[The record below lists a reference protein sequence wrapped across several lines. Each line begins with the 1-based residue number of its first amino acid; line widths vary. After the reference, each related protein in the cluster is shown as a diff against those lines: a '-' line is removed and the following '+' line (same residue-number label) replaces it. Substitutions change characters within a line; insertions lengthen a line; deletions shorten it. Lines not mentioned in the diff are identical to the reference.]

1 MVERIRVYLEL
12 VKFQHTL
19 FALPFALMGAL
30 LGAGGVPPARVLGWV
45 VAAMVGARTAA
56 MAFNRIADRRIDGDN
71 PRTASRALPA
81 GLARPVEAWA
91 MVAGGSALFLLA
103 CRELGAWPLA
113 LALPVLAL
121 AFGYSLTK
129 RFTWTSHLV
138 LGTVLA
144 LAPFGGWL
152 ATSGTPGGYPWP
164 LSVALVLWVAGFDVL
179 YACLDVDFDRRAGL
193 HSLPA
198 RLGPR
203 RALAL
208 ARLFHL
214 AAFAGFLSAGLDAG
228 LGTAYFAGLALCGV
242 ALTIEHL
249 LVRPDDLS
257 RVQLAFFTLN
267 AAISAT
273 LFAASWLALGL
284 GA

>member
-1 MVERIRVYLEL
+1 MLGRIRVYLEL

-19 FALPFALMGAL
+19 FALPFALMGTF
-30 LGAGGVPPARVLGWV
+30 LGAGGLPPARMLGWV
-45 VAAMVGARTAA
+45 VVAMVGARTAA
-56 MAFNRIADRRIDGDN
+56 MAFNRLADRRFDAAN
-71 PRTASRALPA
+71 PRTSNRALPA
-81 GLARPVEAWA
+81 GLARPAEAWA
-91 MVAGGSALFLLA
+91 MVAGGGALFLLA
-103 CRELGAWPLA
+103 CERLGPWPLA
-113 LALPVLAL
+113 LAAPVLAL

-129 RFTWTSHLV
+129 RFTWASHLV

-152 ATSGTPGGYPWP
+152 AASGTPTGYPWP
-164 LSVALVLWVAGFDVL
+164 LSAAVVLWVAGFDVL
-179 YACLDVDFDRRAGL
+179 YACLDVDFDRRTGL

-198 RLGPR
+198 RLEPR

-214 AAFAGFLSAGLDAG
+214 LAFAGFVAAGFQAG
-228 LGTAYFAGLALCGV
+228 LGTAYFIGLALCGA
-242 ALTIEHL
+242 ALATQHL

-267 AAISAT
+267 AAISVT
-273 LFAASWLALGL
+273 LFAAAWVALGR
-284 GA
+284 A

>member
-1 MVERIRVYLEL
+1 MLERIRVYLEL

-30 LGAGGVPPARVLGWV
+30 LGAGGMPPSRVFAWV
-45 VAAMVGARTAA
+45 VVAMVGARTAA
-56 MAFNRIADRRIDGDN
+56 MAFNRLADRRFDAAN

-81 GLARPVEAWA
+81 GVARPAEAWA
-91 MVAGGSALFLLA
+91 MVAAGGGLFLLA
-103 CRELGAWPLA
+103 CQRLGPWPLA
-113 LALPVLAL
+113 LSGPVLAL

-129 RFTWTSHLV
+129 RFTWASHLV

-152 ATSGTPGGYPWP
+152 AASGTPAGYPWP
-164 LSVALVLWVAGFDVL
+164 LSAAVVLWVAGFDVI
-179 YACLDVDFDRRAGL
+179 YACLDVDFDRRSGL

-203 RALAL
+203 RALVL
-208 ARLFHL
+208 ARVFHL
-214 AAFAGFLSAGLDAG
+214 LAFAGFLAAGIGAG
-228 LGTAYFAGLALCGV
+228 LGTPYFAGLVLCGT
-242 ALTIEHL
+242 ALATQHL
-249 LVRPDDLS
+249 LVRPNDLS

-267 AAISAT
+267 ASISVT
-273 LFAASWLALGL
+273 LFASAWLALAG